1 MLPICDTIPSR
12 RFPLAMWSLIGLNTV
27 VFFLEQTLRPAE
39 LEKLFWLY
47 GINPAYTTALIREG
61 AWPEL
66 LQELYCFVTSM
77 FLHGGWLHFLSNM
90 WVLYLFGDNV
100 EDRMGPVRFLLFY
113 LVCGLVAG
121 WVHVLFNPTSEVPTI
136 GASGAISG
144 VMAAYLLL
152 FPNATVITLI
162 PIFIFPWFV
171 PLPAVLFIALW
182 YFTQLFE
189 GVLSLSEDVAFS
201 GVAWWAHIGG
211 FLAGLTLAPLFARRP
226 HRKRYADE
234 YAPW

>member
-1 MLPICDTIPSR
+1 
-12 RFPLAMWSLIGLNTV
+12 
-27 VFFLEQTLRPAE
+27 
-39 LEKLFWLY
+39 
-47 GINPAYTTALIREG
+47 
-61 AWPEL
+61 
-66 LQELYCFVTSM
+66 M

-100 EDRMGPVRFLLFY
+100 EDRMGPVRFLIFY
-113 LVCGLVAG
+113 LLCGLVAG
-121 WVHVLFNPTSEVPTI
+121 WVHVLVNPTSQVPTF

-152 FPNATVITLI
+152 FPNAMVVTLI

-189 GVLSLSEDVAFS
+189 GVLSLLEEVAFS
-201 GVAWWAHIGG
+201 GVAWWARVCG
-211 FLAGLTLAPLFARRP
+211 FLAGLLLAPLFVRRP